1 MRKSAATLFTGEC
14 PTIIKMRIRDLIH
27 STTIRI
33 IAILL
38 ILALAVAVLYPRVRA
53 YGHRKLADVVREV
66 DESEAR
72 DLNVALARRAAE
84 ESVAFIAEN
93 MGTAGNYRDKY
104 ALFDATLKRVD
115 PMLKGMYCEFGVYT
129 GGTINYIA
137 SRVPGPVHGFDS
149 FEGLPE
155 SWRAGFDAGTFK
167 VEGLP
172 WVRPNVKLY
181 KGWFKDSLPVFKKDH
196 PEPMAFGHLDADL
209 YVSTKD
215 VFDALGDHIVAG
227 TVLQFDEFF
236 NYPGWQ
242 DGESKAFLE
251 FSRARQA
258 EVEYI
263 GYVGSSEQVA
273 VRIKRIAPLSG
284 SQRGAGQPIR

>member
-84 ESVAFIAEN
+84 ESVAFIAEK

-104 ALFDATLKRVD
+104 ALFDA
-115 PMLKGMYCEFGVYT
+115 
-129 GGTINYIA
+129 
-137 SRVPGPVHGFDS
+137 
-149 FEGLPE
+149 
-155 SWRAGFDAGTFK
+155 
-167 VEGLP
+167 
-172 WVRPNVKLY
+172 
-181 KGWFKDSLPVFKKDH
+181 
-196 PEPMAFGHLDADL
+196 
-209 YVSTKD
+209 
-215 VFDALGDHIVAG
+215 
-227 TVLQFDEFF
+227 
-236 NYPGWQ
+236 
-242 DGESKAFLE
+242 GE
-251 FSRARQA
+251 
-258 EVEYI
+258 
-263 GYVGSSEQVA
+263 
-273 VRIKRIAPLSG
+273 RISAPT
-284 SQRGAGQPIR
+284 